1 MQGLLCEESL
11 EELHFLLSVKDKMLE
26 STKLCVKIMQEEQVA
41 KLQALERKLTFERE
55 VKLDSG
61 TVTDREK
68 DCAVTNRHMGS
79 VRHVQAQE
87 SMNQENYQSIGT
99 FIAEIASKDAE
110 IANKDYELEKAKHI
124 IQTLQAEKMATETSK
139 YRLEEK
145 LSDLQ
150 VALGE
155 MAKEVESLVLRNIEL
170 QEKIDY
176 LENVPTSQEATLSSN
191 LKMQGDVLSSNETL
205 LSREQSVV

>member
-41 KLQALERKLTFERE
+41 KLQALEKKLTFERE
-55 VKLDSG
+55 VKLG

-68 DCAVTNRHMGS
+68 DCAVKNRHMGS
-79 VRHVQAQE
+79 GRHVQAQE